1 VSRPGLPNRHGGVEQ
16 DPAIVEVL
24 FWDDTLSKEFLG
36 FLCLEKDLATH
47 AKDNA

>member
-1 VSRPGLPNRHGGVEQ
+1 VSRPGLPNRHGSVEE

-24 FWDDTLSKEFLG
+24 FRNDALSKKFLG

-47 AKDNA
+47 AKDDA